1 MNSNSFL
8 CRSFRLQKERPLKN
22 LLMIN
27 EGGCGRLSPG
37 IGNISY
43 VKDLQNDEIV
53 TTKFRCS
60 QFTSHHSKFDGFGWV
75 GFLLFSISLGK
86 FVPPVRTT

>member
-1 MNSNSFL
+1 MISF
-8 CRSFRLQKERPLKN
+8 CRSFRLQNKRPLKN
-22 LLMIN
+22 LLLLN

-43 VKDLQNDEIV
+43 VKDLQTKQIV

-60 QFTSHHSKFDGFGWV
+60 QFSSYRSKSDGFGWV
-75 GFLLFSISLGK
+75 RFSDNK
-86 FVPPVRTT
+86 VFHF

>member
-1 MNSNSFL
+1 MTVNIFHSL
-8 CRSFRLQKERPLKN
+8 CRSFRVQNKRPLKN
-22 LLMIN
+22 LLMLN

-43 VKDLQNDEIV
+43 VKDLQTKEIV

-60 QFTSHHSKFDGFGWV
+60 QFSSYHSKTDGFGWV
-75 GFLLFSISLGK
+75 RFSGNYISYLE
-86 FVPPVRTT
+86 FF